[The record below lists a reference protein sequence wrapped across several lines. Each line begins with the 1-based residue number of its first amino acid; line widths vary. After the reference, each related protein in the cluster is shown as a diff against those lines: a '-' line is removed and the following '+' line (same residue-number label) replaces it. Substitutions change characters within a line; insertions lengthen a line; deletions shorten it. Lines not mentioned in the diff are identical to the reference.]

1 MRRTITL
8 ISLLLLI
15 NAYASASYVV
25 NNRCTEAWVLLMD
38 FQFTK
43 AKLLISEELQENPKN
58 YYAYYLDQN
67 CDAYSL
73 LMNSND
79 EMYENFL
86 DDYYNRREIMDGKFE
101 DSPYYLSCKAEMELQ
116 AGIFN
121 IIYGDRL
128 SGLRKAYS
136 SYKNTFKNLEK
147 HPEFKPSLKLD
158 GFFNVAIDN
167 LPPFVK
173 WAVSA
178 FGVRGNTDYGFDLL
192 MKNYDNQKDQ
202 KGINAESA
210 LFVILAAKLNKSP
223 EKVYSF
229 TQHLNAD
236 ISNLFVLK
244 YFTANISYRTGRNEE
259 ALKYMLEIDVK
270 SHSEGEVL
278 YDYMMGKI
286 LLRKLDY
293 NAAHFL
299 SRYINSAKKTE
310 YIKEINYKLAI
321 FYLINNDLDKFKK
334 YKQLSRET
342 GNDLNERDREAVYD
356 ANLDYIPSISLTR
369 ARLLL
374 EGGYLNEYESEIES
388 FHALKSKSL
397 PYTLEYLFLQAKA
410 AELKNDTKTALK
422 NYVELI
428 DKGKNEDYYFASEAS
443 LRCGLIMEAEGEKES
458 AKIYYNQCLKLYD
471 DDFYE
476 YIEDKAKKGLKRIEK

>member
-1 MRRTITL
+1 MKRTITIVSIIFL
-8 ISLLLLI
+8 FNSYL
-15 NAYASASYVV
+15 SASYTL
-25 NNRCTEAWVLLMD
+25 NNKCADAWVLLMD

-43 AKLLISEELQENPKN
+43 AKKLILEELQENPEN

-73 LMNSND
+73 LMNSNE
-79 EMYENFL
+79 EMYETFL
-86 DDYYNRREIMDGKFE
+86 DNYYERRDIMDNINE

-128 SGLRKAYS
+128 SGLRKAYA
-136 SYKNTFKNLEK
+136 SYKNTYRNLEK
-147 HPEFKPSLKLD
+147 YPEFKPSLKLD

-178 FGVRGNTDYGFDLL
+178 FGVTGNADYGFDLL
-192 MKNYDNQKDQ
+192 VKNYENQKGQ
-202 KGINAESA
+202 RGIDAESA
-210 LFVILAAKLNKSP
+210 LFVILAAKLDKSP
-223 EKVYSF
+223 EIVYDF
-229 TQHLNAD
+229 TKHLD
-236 ISNLFVLK
+236 SKISNLFVLK
-244 YFTANISYRTGRNEE
+244 YFTSNIAFRTGKNEE
-259 ALKYMLEIDVK
+259 ALKKMLEINIEDY
-270 SHSEGEVL
+270 SEGEIL
-278 YDYMMGKI
+278 YDYLMGKI

-310 YIKEINYKLAI
+310 YIKEMNYKLAT
-321 FYLINNDLDKFKK
+321 FYLINNDTDKFKK
-334 YKQLSRET
+334 FRQLTLET
-342 GNDLNERDREAVYD
+342 GNELNERDREAIYD
-356 ANLDYIPSISLTR
+356 ASLDYIPSISLTK
-369 ARLLL
+369 ARLSL
-374 EGGYLNEYESEIES
+374 EGGYLEEYESEIQSYLAVETN
-388 FHALKSKSL
+388 FL
-397 PYTLEYLFLQAKA
+397 PYKLEYLFLQAKA

-422 NYVELI
+422 NYVNLI
-428 DKGKNEDYYFASEAS
+428 GKGKNEDYYFASEAS

-458 AKIYYNQCLKLYD
+458 AKIYYDQCLKLYD

-476 YIEDKAKKGLKRIEK
+476 YIEDKAKKGLERLHK

>member
-1 MRRTITL
+1 MKRTITI
-8 ISLLLLI
+8 ISIFLLI
-15 NAYASASYVV
+15 NSYASASYVA
-25 NNRCTEAWVLLMD
+25 NNRCSDAWGLLMD
-38 FQFTK
+38 FQFNK
-43 AKLLISEELQENPKN
+43 AKELISEELIENPKN

-73 LMNSND
+73 LMNSNE

-86 DDYYNRREIMDGKFE
+86 DNYYERREIMDGKFE

-136 SYKNTFKNLEK
+136 SYKNTYRNLEN
-147 HPEFKPSLKLD
+147 HPEFQPSLKLD

-178 FGVRGNTDYGFDLL
+178 FGVTGNTDYGFDLL
-192 MKNYDNQKDQ
+192 KRNYENQKDQ

-223 EKVYSF
+223 EMVYNF
-229 TQHLNAD
+229 TRNLD
-236 ISNLFVLK
+236 TEISNLFVLK
-244 YFTANISYRTGRNEE
+244 YFAANIAYRSGKNEE
-259 ALKYMLEIDVK
+259 ALKKMQEIDIEN
-270 SHSEGEVL
+270 HSEGEIL

-310 YIKEINYKLAI
+310 YIKEITYKLAV
-321 FYLINNDLDKFKK
+321 FYLTNNDMDNFKK
-334 YKQLSRET
+334 YKQLSLET
-342 GNDLNERDREAVYD
+342 GNDLNERDREAIYD

-374 EGGYLNEYESEIES
+374 EGGYLNEYASEIES
-388 FHALKSKSL
+388 FHALKSKFL

-422 NYVELI
+422 NYVGLI

-458 AKIYYNQCLKLYD
+458 AIIYYNQCLKLYN

-476 YIEDKAKKGLKRIEK
+476 YIEDKAKKGLKRLEK

>member
-15 NAYASASYVV
+15 NSYASASYVL
-25 NNRCTEAWVLLMD
+25 NNRCAEAWVLLMD
-38 FQFTK
+38 FQFSK
-43 AKLLISEELQENPKN
+43 AKQLISEELRENPNN

-73 LMNSND
+73 LMNSNE

-86 DDYYNRREIMDGKFE
+86 DDYYSRREIMDGKFE

-136 SYKNTFKNLEK
+136 SYKNTYRNLEK

-178 FGVRGNTDYGFDLL
+178 FGVTGNTDYGFDFL
-192 MKNYDNQKDQ
+192 MKNYENQKDQ

-223 EKVYSF
+223 EKVYNF
-229 TQHLNAD
+229 TQNLNAD

-244 YFTANISYRTGRNEE
+244 YFTANVAYRVGKNEE
-259 ALKYMLEIDVK
+259 AFNKLLEINI
-270 SHSEGEVL
+270 SNNHEGEIL

-334 YKQLSRET
+334 YKQLSLET
-342 GNDLNERDREAVYD
+342 GNDLNERDREVVYD
-356 ANLDYIPSISLTR
+356 ANLDYIPNINLTK
-369 ARLLL
+369 AQLLL
-374 EGGYLNEYESEIES
+374 NGGYIKEYDSEIES
-388 FHALKSKSL
+388 YHAIETKFL
-397 PYTLEYLFLQAKA
+397 PYKLEYLFLQAKA

-422 NYVELI
+422 NYVEII
-428 DKGKNEDYYFASEAS
+428 DKGKYQEYYYASEAS
-443 LRCGLIMEAEGEKES
+443 LRCGLIMEGEGEKES
-458 AKIYYNQCLKLYD
+458 AIIYYNQCLKLYD
-471 DDFYE
+471 SDFYE
-476 YIEDKAKKGLKRIEK
+476 YIEDKAKKGLERLQ